1 MSFSPIFNV
10 NGMKNRD
17 QKLADKWGVCLR
29 TIQRWRAAGA
39 PLESQAAMFNWLRVQ
54 NPKSVV
60 TVTLRKE
67 AAREILSFFRRRQA
81 GAAGGNN
88 PKNQPAER

>member
-39 PLESQAAMFNWLRVQ
+39 PLDSRADMFSWLRLQ

-60 TVTLRKE
+60 TVTLQKE
-67 AAREILSFFRRRQA
+67 AAREILSIFHRREA
-81 GAAGGNN
+81 GAASENN

>member
-17 QKLADKWGVCLR
+17 QKLAAKWAVSLR

-39 PLESQAAMFNWLRVQ
+39 PLDSQAAMFSWLRVQ
-54 NPKSVV
+54 NPKSAV
-60 TVTLRKE
+60 TVTLQKE
-67 AAREILSFFRRRQA
+67 AAREILSIFTRRQ
-81 GAAGGNN
+81 
-88 PKNQPAER
+88 PV